1 MTHPAREYDVVIA
14 GGGLAGRSLAFF
26 LSREPGLSGARI
38 LIIDDAGDRY
48 PHRSLIYWH
57 DGALPLPLTPAAT
70 FTNLAVDA
78 GPAQRVLPL
87 ERHRL
92 CLTSSRDVFRCLD
105 DVIDANPQISRL
117 DARVSRVRAHADS
130 VDVALSDGRL
140 VTASHCFDSTLPPT
154 GITAPLLMS
163 GEVHRVRTAHDS
175 FDPSTATFIDFRSGE
190 HHPVHFHCVLPL
202 SAREA
207 VVEVTRIMPGR
218 TPTPEFTFEQATS
231 DYLRKV
237 WGVNEF
243 SSLSVERGSI
253 PLGIRP
259 RSPRGR
265 HVRTGCPAGAVKA
278 TTGYGFTRI
287 LRQTQ
292 HLASTLASTGSPDAP
307 RPSPRFRWYDRP
319 LLKMWEH
326 DPEHAVHFMRAAFT
340 SGDADLVL
348 DFLDERTTFAQER
361 RLLGSMPVTM
371 LLQPR
376 LWI

>member
-70 FTNLAVDA
+70 FTSLAVDA

-130 VDVALSDGRL
+130 VDVALSDSRL

-154 GITAPLLMS
+154 GIKAPLLMS
-163 GEVHRVRTAHDS
+163 GADCARLLRPVGRHLHRV
-175 FDPSTATFIDFRSGE
+175 
-190 HHPVHFHCVLPL
+190 PV
-202 SAREA
+202 R
-207 VVEVTRIMPGR
+207 
-218 TPTPEFTFEQATS
+218 
-231 DYLRKV
+231 
-237 WGVNEF
+237 
-243 SSLSVERGSI
+243 
-253 PLGIRP
+253 
-259 RSPRGR
+259 
-265 HVRTGCPAGAVKA
+265 
-278 TTGYGFTRI
+278 
-287 LRQTQ
+287 
-292 HLASTLASTGSPDAP
+292 
-307 RPSPRFRWYDRP
+307 
-319 LLKMWEH
+319 
-326 DPEHAVHFMRAAFT
+326 
-340 SGDADLVL
+340 
-348 DFLDERTTFAQER
+348 
-361 RLLGSMPVTM
+361 
-371 LLQPR
+371 
-376 LWI
+376 

>member
-130 VDVALSDGRL
+130 VDVALSDSRL

-265 HVRTGCPAGAVKA
+265 HVHTGCPAGAVKA

-361 RLLGSMPVTM
+361 GLLGGLS
-371 LLQPR
+371 Q
-376 LWI
+376 

>member
-1 MTHPAREYDVVIA
+1 MTYPAREYDVVIA
-14 GGGLAGRSLAFF
+14 GGGLAGRSLAYF

-48 PHRSLIYWH
+48 SHRSLIYWH

-70 FTNLAVDA
+70 FTSLAVDA

-92 CLTSSRDVFRCLD
+92 CLTSSRAVFRCLD
-105 DVIDANPQISRL
+105 DVIDANPQITRL

-130 VDVALSDGRL
+130 VDVALSDSRL

-154 GITAPLLMS
+154 GIKAPLLMS
-163 GEVHRVRTAHDS
+163 GEVRRVRTAHDS
-175 FDPSTATFIDFRSGE
+175 FDPSIATFIDFRSGE
-190 HHPVHFHCVLPL
+190 HDPVHFHCVLPI
-202 SAREA
+202 SVREA
-207 VVEVTRIMPGR
+207 VVEITRIVPGKVSNS
-218 TPTPEFTFEQATS
+218 EFSFEQAMS

-237 WGVNEF
+237 WGVSEF
-243 SSLSVERGSI
+243 SLLSVERGSI

-259 RSPRGR
+259 SSSRGR
-265 HVRTGCPAGAVKA
+265 HVRIGCPAGAVKA

-292 HLASTLASTGSPDAP
+292 HIASTLATTGSPDAH

-319 LLKMWEH
+319 VLKMWEH
-326 DPEHAVHFMRAAFT
+326 DPEHAVQFMKAAFT

-361 RLLGSMPVTM
+361 GLLGSMPVAM

>member
-130 VDVALSDGRL
+130 VDVALSDSRL
-140 VTASHCFDSTLPPT
+140 VTASHCFDSTLPPP
-154 GITAPLLMS
+154 AS
-163 GEVHRVRTAHDS
+163 GHHCSCRVRTAHAS
-175 FDPSTATFIDFRSGE
+175 FDPSVATFIEFRSGE
-190 HHPVHFHCVLPL
+190 HDPVHFHCVLPL
-202 SAREA
+202 S
-207 VVEVTRIMPGR
+207 
-218 TPTPEFTFEQATS
+218 
-231 DYLRKV
+231 
-237 WGVNEF
+237 
-243 SSLSVERGSI
+243 
-253 PLGIRP
+253 
-259 RSPRGR
+259 
-265 HVRTGCPAGAVKA
+265 VR
-278 TTGYGFTRI
+278 
-287 LRQTQ
+287 
-292 HLASTLASTGSPDAP
+292 
-307 RPSPRFRWYDRP
+307 
-319 LLKMWEH
+319 
-326 DPEHAVHFMRAAFT
+326 
-340 SGDADLVL
+340 
-348 DFLDERTTFAQER
+348 
-361 RLLGSMPVTM
+361 
-371 LLQPR
+371 
-376 LWI
+376 

>member
-1 MTHPAREYDVVIA
+1 M
-14 GGGLAGRSLAFF
+14 
-26 LSREPGLSGARI
+26 
-38 LIIDDAGDRY
+38 
-48 PHRSLIYWH
+48 
-57 DGALPLPLTPAAT
+57 
-70 FTNLAVDA
+70 
-78 GPAQRVLPL
+78 
-87 ERHRL
+87 
-92 CLTSSRDVFRCLD
+92 
-105 DVIDANPQISRL
+105 
-117 DARVSRVRAHADS
+117 
-130 VDVALSDGRL
+130 
-140 VTASHCFDSTLPPT
+140 
-154 GITAPLLMS
+154 
-163 GEVHRVRTAHDS
+163 
-175 FDPSTATFIDFRSGE
+175 
-190 HHPVHFHCVLPL
+190 HFHCVLPI
-202 SAREA
+202 SVREA
-207 VVEVTRIMPGR
+207 VVEITRIMPGR
-218 TPTPEFTFEQATS
+218 TPTSEFSFEQAMS

-253 PLGIRP
+253 PLGIRR

-265 HVRTGCPAGAVKA
+265 HVHTGCPAGAVKA

-361 RLLGSMPVTM
+361 GLLGSMPVTM